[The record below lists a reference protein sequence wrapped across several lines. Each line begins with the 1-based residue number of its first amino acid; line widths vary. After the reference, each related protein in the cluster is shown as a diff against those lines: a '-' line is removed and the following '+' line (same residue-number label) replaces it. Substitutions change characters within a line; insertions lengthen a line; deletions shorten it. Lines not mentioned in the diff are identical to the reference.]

1 MAWDTAL
8 AREIR
13 AGRRQTGP
21 PGWYEAVCAQVAPP
35 VFTIADGSFRFETGK
50 GLTMTAMAQAVEW
63 QTGRKAAA
71 ILAGGSLLVIDAI

>member
-21 PGWYEAVCAQVAPP
+21 PGWYEAVCVQVSPP
-35 VFTIADGSFRFETGK
+35 VFTIADGRFRFDADM
-50 GLTMTAMAQAVEW
+50 GLTMTATARAVQW